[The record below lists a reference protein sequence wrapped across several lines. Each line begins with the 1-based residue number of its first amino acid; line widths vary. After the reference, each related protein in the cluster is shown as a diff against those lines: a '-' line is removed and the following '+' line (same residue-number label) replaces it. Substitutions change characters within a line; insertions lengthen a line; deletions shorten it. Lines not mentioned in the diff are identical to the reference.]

1 MKTIMKTR
9 KWRWQENDNNDM
21 KMMTRKWYWWQ
32 EKNYKDNSY
41 APSHCCAW
49 KLKICIATILF
60 DNWHNIFISTQFV
73 YINAIALTSWMP
85 CSTDSPDKAWLSQH
99 DSQVSQRTVSAECSC
114 HNPTS
119 RQQHITNLEKT
130 IIQDN
135 PYIKST
141 KSALFLIFFWLKF
154 FSSLHFSYL
163 PVHYYRSSA
172 TRNSIHRAN
181 REIQNGA
188 I

>member
-9 KWRWQENDNNDM
+9 KWWWQENDNNDM

-60 DNWHNIFISTQFV
+60 DNWQNIFISTQFV
-73 YINAIALTSWMP
+73 YITAIVLTSWMP
-85 CSTDSPDKAWLSQH
+85 CSTDSPGKAWLSQH
-99 DSQVSQRTVSAECSC
+99 DSQVSQQTVSAGCSC
-114 HNPTS
+114 HNPAS
-119 RQQHITNLEKT
+119 RQQHITKLEKT
-130 IIQDN
+130 ILQDN

-154 FSSLHFSYL
+154 FFFTFFLFTCAL
-163 PVHYYRSSA
+163 L
-172 TRNSIHRAN
+172 
-181 REIQNGA
+181 
-188 I
+188 